1 MGRRQRLRPSGRAS
15 IHFRLGCFTF
25 PHEMSQQRTPHAA
38 ATQQAASDE
47 QAQQPALPASA
58 FVLVV
63 LAFILVFVITLAA
76 LAQEMEEDRPTD
88 AAATQYPAANQKA
101 QDPAMIFAFVFVFTI
116 IVVLVLVLVLVLLL
130 TAFAQEV
137 RKKQAADAAAT
148 QQATRNQELQDT
160 MLLIA
165 SLLALFTQFLAS
177 FATTALTKQAREK
190 QAPHTP
196 TAQAAA
202 DHQFV
207 KF

>member
-63 LAFILVFVITLAA
+63 LAFILVFVFTLAA
-76 LAQEMEEDRPTD
+76 LPQEMEEDRPTD
-88 AAATQYPAANQKA
+88 AAAAQYPAANQKA
-101 QDPAMIFAFVFVFTI
+101 QDPAMIFAFTFVLI
-116 IVVLVLVLVLVLLL
+116 VIVVVVFILVLLL
-130 TAFAQEV
+130 AMLTQEV

-160 MLLIA
+160 MLLITY
-165 SLLALFTQFLAS
+165 LLALFTQFLAS

-202 DHQFV
+202 NCQFV